1 MGRRKKNL
9 PANGLDIIR
18 NLAEKG
24 VRETDIARA
33 LGMCF
38 DTWLRIKNENPE
50 AMKALTEAKQIEEN
64 KLFGILYE
72 KAIKGDSIAAMF
84 LLKTR
89 HGYREGAE
97 VTNANQVNV
106 KISIPGSMKPEDYL
120 KEIKADE

>member
-9 PANGLDIIR
+9 PANGLEIIR

-24 VRETDIARA
+24 VRETDIAKS

-50 AMKALTEAKQIEEN
+50 ALKALEEAKQIEEN
-64 KLFGILYE
+64 ELFGILYE
-72 KAIKGDSIAAMF
+72 KAVKGDSVAAMF

-106 KISIPGSMKPEDYL
+106 KISVPGSMKPEDYL
-120 KEIKADE
+120 KEVTNDE